1 MKPLTTI
8 AAAIL
13 AIAMWV
19 AAAADEYCAAACS
32 SLRTRSGRLIR

>member
-1 MKPLTTI
+1 
-8 AAAIL
+8 
-13 AIAMWV
+13 MWV